1 MQFSFPLSP
10 YFFFIPWKLKLY
22 YKIEDKYISL
32 LDAGRA
38 EHKQWEDKGIWSNT
52 KNTMEPKPNDIR

>member
-1 MQFSFPLSP
+1 MQFSFPHSLS
-10 YFFFIPWKLKLY
+10 FFILWKLKLY
-22 YKIEDKYISL
+22 YKTEDKYISL